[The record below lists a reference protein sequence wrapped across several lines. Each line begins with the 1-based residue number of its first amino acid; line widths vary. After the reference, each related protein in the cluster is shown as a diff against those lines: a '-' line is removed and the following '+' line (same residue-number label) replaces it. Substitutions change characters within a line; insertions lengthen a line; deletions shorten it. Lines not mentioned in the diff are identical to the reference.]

1 MKNFHEKFKT
11 SLTNFLLIL
20 ILIFLGIVM
29 NLLSNINENLG
40 HIHSVTSSIDNST
53 YAALYE
59 MERNNLN
66 KNWNEDEY
74 KQVNTY
80 ISNFWKFYKTR
91 GTYDR

>member
-20 ILIFLGIVM
+20 IVIFLGVGLNI
-29 NLLSNINENLG
+29 LSGINEKLSY
-40 HIHSVTSSIDNST
+40 IHSVTTSIDNSAYT
-53 YAALYE
+53 TMYE
-59 MERNNLN
+59 IERNNLN
-66 KNWNEDEY
+66 KNWKEDEY

-80 ISNFWKFYKTR
+80 ISNFWNFYKTK